1 MIVGVVVLGVVL
13 LIIVS
18 SIVGARRG
26 WRQVGVADDV
36 VIEKARGEAYM
47 EAQRHQHGG
56 QFGGH

>member
-1 MIVGVVVLGVVL
+1 MIVGLVVLGVLVL
-13 LIIVS
+13 IVVT

-36 VIEKARGEAYM
+36 VIEKARGEAYL

-56 QFGGH
+56 QFGSH